1 MRMRVKENEKLV
13 RDSDNFAILNT
24 DRELVTAHERKM
36 IQLRREKAQEEEIN
50 NLKHDI
56 SEMKDMLRALLEQ
69 RK

>member
-1 MRMRVKENEKLV
+1 MRLRVRENERLV

-36 IQLRREKAQEEEIN
+36 SQLRKEKAQEEEIN

-56 SEMKDMLRALLEQ
+56 SEIKDLLRALLEQ